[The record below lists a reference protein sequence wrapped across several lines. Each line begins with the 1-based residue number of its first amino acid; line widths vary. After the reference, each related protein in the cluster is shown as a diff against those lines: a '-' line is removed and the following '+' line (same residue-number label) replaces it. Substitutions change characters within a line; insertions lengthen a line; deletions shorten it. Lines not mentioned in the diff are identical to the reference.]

1 VARATVDLME
11 LLDGLRRAKT
21 LKTDWKRSLG
31 KVTYHAAC
39 HLRAQKIAYPG
50 LRVLNQIPDTEVR
63 MVEQCSAVD
72 GTWGMKAVNYEM
84 GRKYAQKLVRAV
96 KESIAEAEAE
106 AAAPPLVVTDCALA
120 GLRIEKETAV
130 KALHPVEALLRAY
143 GLSDGDGGAAAAGGG
158 R

>member
-50 LRVLNQIPDTEVR
+50 LRVLSQVPDTEVR

-84 GRKYAQKLVRAV
+84 GRKYAQKLIREV
-96 KESIAEAEAE
+96 KEDT
-106 AAAPPLVVTDCALA
+106 AALVVTDCALS
-120 GLRIEKETAV
+120 GLRIKKEARV
-130 KALHPVEALLRAY
+130 EALHPIEALQRAY
-143 GLSDGDGGAAAAGGG
+143 GLDSTEAGT
-158 R
+158 

>member
-96 KESIAEAEAE
+96 KEAVAEPEGST
-106 AAAPPLVVTDCALA
+106 VVTDCALA

-143 GLSDGDGGAAAAGGG
+143 GLEEPPDGDGASAAAGGG